1 LEYLGFLN
9 RPEKEIIIRGEN
21 LNKKSPGM
29 KGVSIND

>member
-1 LEYLGFLN
+1 LDYSEVLN
-9 RPEKEIIIRGEN
+9 GPEKEIIIRGEN